1 MTIPSGAT
9 WTFEI
14 QLAARSNTG
23 GNSAG
28 YLFSG
33 VIKNVG
39 GTTAIVG
46 AVTKTVLAED
56 VGAWDANALEDNTND
71 ALVVRV
77 NGDNSNIRWVATV
90 RPAEVQY

>member
-1 MTIPSGAT
+1 
-9 WTFEI
+9 
-14 QLAARSNTG
+14 
-23 GNSAG
+23 
-28 YLFSG
+28 
-33 VIKNVG
+33 
-39 GTTAIVG
+39 VG